1 VLAGTQ
7 MVSPHSQA
15 AAAVS
20 AQMSFQP
27 GLVAGYASAPSGN
40 PYIKSP
46 GGMYE
51 AAARMSQM
59 HRIDPN
65 GMGVG
70 VSSQQHQLHAPP
82 SPYHLPQH
90 VGNLGM
96 MPVPQQQPVGSPVR
110 QHAPQHSPYHPNSII
125 EQQIQ
130 EHLQHQQQQHMQMP
144 PPEMSQQSDGG
155 QLSNMNNAQSYPS
168 NQQAIQMK
176 LNAMKAPPPFL
187 SCFDPRPMP
196 PSPAVSPGK
205 QQQQDNSSES
215 DDLSPL
221 PMASAVAAVA
231 TAPVKSALKSPA
243 RAEIKREDS
252 DRSLHADSIFSG
264 LKIPGAAS
272 ALGLSSHHA
281 RNSGSSNHLSAIS
294 GMSLSIGDMAGD
306 GSVSVDAIN
315 SLDSAKSMHA
325 DPLSMRFNNSLR
337 IGGGQQPS
345 AKAKPKK
352 PDGSSKYFGDDKG
365 NHSELLGHMDM
376 SVATLGTADFD
387 VSGGMSFSN
396 VFED

>member
-1 VLAGTQ
+1 

-20 AQMSFQP
+20 QMSFQP

-59 HRIDPN
+59 HRIDP
-65 GMGVG
+65 MGV
-70 VSSQQHQLHAPP
+70 VSSQQQQQLHAPP
-82 SPYHLPQH
+82 GSPYHLPQH

-96 MPVPQQQPVGSPVR
+96 MPVQQPPMGSPVR
-110 QHAPQHSPYHPNSII
+110 QAPQHSPYHPSSTI

-130 EHLQHQQQQHMQMP
+130 EHLQLQQQQHMQMP
-144 PPEMSQQSDGG
+144 PPAMTQQSDGV
-155 QLSNMNNAQSYPS
+155 QLSNMNNPQSYPS
-168 NQQAIQMK
+168 NHQAIPMK

-196 PSPAVSPGK
+196 PSPASSAGQQ

-221 PMASAVAAVA
+221 PVASA
-231 TAPVKSALKSPA
+231 APIKSALKSPA

-264 LKIPGAAS
+264 LKIPGGAPSS

-337 IGGGQQPS
+337 IGSGQPTT
-345 AKAKPKK
+345 AKAPKPKK